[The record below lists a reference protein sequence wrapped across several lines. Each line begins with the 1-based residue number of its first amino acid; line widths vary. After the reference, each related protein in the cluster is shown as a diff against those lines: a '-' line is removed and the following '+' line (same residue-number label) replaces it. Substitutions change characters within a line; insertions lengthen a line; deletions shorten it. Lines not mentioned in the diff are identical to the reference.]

1 MNVAIFPGQG
11 AQFVGMGKELYDQYP
26 IAQERVNSANNQFG
40 FSITDIMFDGQEIDN
55 AIANAL
61 REITNRYDFKGSNT
75 TLERS
80 EHVITIVTDDDLK
93 LSQVN
98 DILISH
104 FVRRKLDPL
113 ALGKKDKEKAGGD
126 RIRQTISLVEGIE
139 QDIAKKI
146 TSEIKSSKMKVQAK
160 INGNE
165 LRIDGKKRDDLQ
177 SAMQLIEDLQVGIPV
192 QFINFRD

>member
-1 MNVAIFPGQG
+1 MPSFDIVS
-11 AQFVGMGKELYDQYP
+11 
-26 IAQERVNSANNQFG
+26 RVDF
-40 FSITDIMFDGQEIDN
+40 QEIDN

-80 EHVITIVTDDDLK
+80 EKVITIVTDDDLK

-139 QDIAKKI
+139 QDVAKKI

-192 QFINFRD
+192 QFINFKD

>member
-1 MNVAIFPGQG
+1 MPSFDV
-11 AQFVGMGKELYDQYP
+11 VS
-26 IAQERVNSANNQFG
+26 RVDF
-40 FSITDIMFDGQEIDN
+40 QEIDN

-80 EHVITIVTDDDLK
+80 EKVITIVTEDDLK
-93 LSQVN
+93 LTQVN
-98 DILISH
+98 EILISH

-139 QDIAKKI
+139 QDVAKKI

>member
-1 MNVAIFPGQG
+1 MPSFDIVS
-11 AQFVGMGKELYDQYP
+11 
-26 IAQERVNSANNQFG
+26 RVDF
-40 FSITDIMFDGQEIDN
+40 QEIDN

-80 EHVITIVTDDDLK
+80 EKVITIVTDDDLK

-139 QDIAKKI
+139 QDVAKKI

-177 SAMQLIEDLQVGIPV
+177 SVMQLIEDLQVGIPV